1 METELIKLFTD
12 TGATIGALLAC
23 FWYIRWKDIQNAE
36 EKKLAAAERES
47 MKKEA
52 LEERRM
58 WVQKDTE
65 SDKQILE
72 LQRSTY
78 SSLME
83 IMQSNT
89 SALKD
94 LHGALIELRA
104 SILEDRKR

>member
-12 TGATIGALLAC
+12 TGGTLGALIAC
-23 FWYIRWKDIQNAE
+23 FWYIRFKDLQFID
-36 EKKLAAAERES
+36 EKKDLAVERES

-52 LEERRM
+52 LEERKM
-58 WVQKDTE
+58 WVNKDTE
-65 SDKQILE
+65 SDKQLIE

-78 SSLME
+78 TQLME

-94 LHGALIELRA
+94 LHAGLVDLRNA
-104 SILEDRKR
+104 IHNDRK